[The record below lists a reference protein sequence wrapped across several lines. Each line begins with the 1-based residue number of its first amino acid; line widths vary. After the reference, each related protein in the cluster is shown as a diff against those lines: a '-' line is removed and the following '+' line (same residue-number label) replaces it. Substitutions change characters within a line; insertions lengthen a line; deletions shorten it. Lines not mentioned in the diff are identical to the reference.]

1 MSENQYILA
10 MYDIRGKQEFIYKS
24 SKIKEIVG
32 ASYIIRE
39 CFEDHLYPA
48 AEEYTGSGKGIFSY
62 KAKHVEEQSDPDRE
76 FSPEGFRRHIEA
88 GYIGEV
94 IYDGGGNFFVLYKD
108 VETYREVNKRF
119 YRKLLEGT
127 YSLRVLTTYIDNI
140 DFEDYREDQKRLY
153 AKHRERERE
162 ESLIH
167 PINTLPIV
175 QTDYRTSM
183 PLGEMQ
189 FIGGKREKVSCE
201 SKRKYEKYEKVTGDK
216 AGYDREV
223 EGVRLL
229 DEMITKKGEESLLA
243 VIYIDGNSMGAKVE
257 QCLNGLKKPDGQPD
271 KSYSACVRELRRFSD
286 EIQQHYI
293 TDRIED
299 VNSLLGKRGA
309 RFVIYAGD
317 EVTFICNARNAYK
330 VVKKYLSGLAGSAQG
345 ESPRTS
351 CAGIAVFHSHAP
363 FADAYRIAEE
373 CCESGKQLMKKEGLE
388 HASLID
394 FHYCQGAFGTSLEAI
409 RAHEENEQL
418 STPWLAEGEPF
429 AGGITCEIVERMK
442 KELNKAGRSNIK
454 GLFLSA
460 KKSEADFRSE
470 LERILAHQTESE
482 ADKKIDFTLG
492 GTLDEQMQ
500 RRLIYDMVTV
510 YDLWLAED
518 GQEDSQKGPETEQRT
533 KEEGDRR

>member
-1 MSENQYILA
+1 MSDNQYILA
-10 MYDIRGKQEFIYKS
+10 MYDIRGKQDFIYKS

-39 CFEDHLYPA
+39 CFKDHLYPA
-48 AEEYTGSGKGIFSY
+48 AEEYTGGKGIFSY
-62 KAKHVEEQSDPDRE
+62 KGDKEQSDPDRE

-127 YSLRVLTTYIDNI
+127 YSLRVLTTYIDDI
-140 DFEDYREDQKRLY
+140 DFENYREDQKKLY

-167 PINTLPIV
+167 PVNTLPVV

-183 PLGEMQ
+183 PLAFRQ
-189 FIGGKREKVSCE
+189 NIGGNQEKVSYE
-201 SKRKYEKYEKVTGDK
+201 SKQKYRKYKRVTEDK
-216 AGYDREV
+216 SGYDREV
-223 EGVRLL
+223 EGIRLL
-229 DEMITKKGEESLLA
+229 EEMITKKGEESLLA

-257 QCLNGLKKPDGQPD
+257 QCLNGLKKPDGKPD
-271 KSYSACVRELRRFSD
+271 ASYTACVRELREFSKD
-286 EIQQHYI
+286 IQKYYI
-293 TDRIED
+293 DDRIED
-299 VNSLLGKRGA
+299 VNSILGEKGR
-309 RFVIYAGD
+309 RFIVYAGD
-317 EVTFICNARNAYK
+317 EITFICNARSAYK
-330 VVKKYLSGLAGSAQG
+330 VAKKYLSGLAESAKEG
-345 ESPRTS
+345 APRTS
-351 CAGIAVFHSHAP
+351 CAGIAIFHSHAP
-363 FADAYRIAEE
+363 FAEAYRIAEE
-373 CCESGKQLMKKEGLE
+373 CCESGKQLMKQKGIEN
-388 HASLID
+388 ASLID

-418 STPWLAEGEPF
+418 STPWLAEGSPF
-429 AGGITCEIVERMK
+429 DGCITCEIVEQMK

-470 LERILAHQTESE
+470 LERILAHQTEAG
-482 ADKKIDFTLG
+482 ADKRIDFTLG
-492 GTLDEQMQ
+492 GTLDDQMQ

-510 YDLWLAED
+510 YDLWFAE
-518 GQEDSQKGPETEQRT
+518 GTQESGMKGPDAEQKTE
-533 KEEGDRR
+533 EEGE